1 MDTVRIRA
9 KIYGRVQGVFFR
21 RSTRHVAR
29 KLGLVGFV
37 RNEPDG
43 TVMLEVEG
51 ESGMVEKLLTWAE
64 SGPPLA
70 RVDRIEKEEVP
81 AVKEGVFDITW

>member
-21 RSTRHVAR
+21 FSAR
-29 KLGLVGFV
+29 NEAKRLGLSGFV
-37 RNEPDG
+37 RNESDG
-43 TVMLEVEG
+43 TVTLEAEG
-51 ESGMVEKLLTWAE
+51 KPGATRKLLTWAE

-70 RVDRIEKEEVP
+70 RVEYMETEEISALGEGAFRI
-81 AVKEGVFDITW
+81 IW